1 MSARLPSSVTGDNAL
16 AIRNHPLDRLLK
28 PRSIAIVGASP
39 REGSFGNMIERSIA
53 SLGFEGQV
61 FLINP
66 KYSEI
71 HGRPAYASLQDLP
84 SAPDCVA
91 MAIAD
96 AALPSALET
105 AARAGA
111 GSAVLFGRSY
121 GVDSAGRE
129 ITQTLAAIAQ
139 EANMQLCGANCMGF
153 VNLDAKLQ
161 MTGFPFETLREP
173 GHVALISH
181 SGSTW
186 SGIVGNLRGMRFNT
200 AISAGQELATGVA
213 QYMDYLITQPST
225 RVICLVL
232 ETVRQP
238 TEFLAALDRARAAGI
253 VVVALKL
260 GRSERGQA
268 FAKSHSGA
276 LSGSADV
283 LDAVFVRHGVVI
295 VHTLDEMMDTAELF
309 AATRKPHN
317 GSFAL
322 GSDSGGERQLI
333 ADLAEPLHIS
343 FAPLSAATVERLS
356 GLLSPGVEATNPL
369 DYWGDGQDVIAD
381 CLLAMAEDPAVGTVV
396 MATNMAQGQDFMV
409 TCSQALEKT
418 WAAST
423 KPIVLMGNVSATMS
437 PAECNRFRAMGI
449 PVLMG
454 TETALRAL
462 AHYSAH
468 FQPQASEASMERA
481 LTPTPKPPSP
491 ERLAH
496 WKTALQDCAKA
507 DQSLQSFALL
517 EDFGLPTAQGLST
530 RDWGQALAFSE
541 IVGFPLVAKIDAPEL
556 AHKSDMGGVILG
568 ITNAQQLR
576 VAWNEL
582 QAKLPGAV
590 LLQRQLQ
597 GTELILGM
605 QKDPSFGPIFTV
617 GLGGIFVEIMK
628 DVALLLP
635 NDSKQTIR
643 NAVLGLRSAALLQ
656 GARGRAVADMEAL
669 TQVIQ
674 NFMAMGIALQDAI
687 QEAEINPL
695 LVSGSDMAAVDCLV
709 IPVALSLIQTAE
721 QISL

>member
-1 MSARLPSSVTGDNAL
+1 
-16 AIRNHPLDRLLK
+16 
-28 PRSIAIVGASP
+28 
-39 REGSFGNMIERSIA
+39 
-53 SLGFEGQV
+53 
-61 FLINP
+61 
-66 KYSEI
+66 
-71 HGRPAYASLQDLP
+71 
-84 SAPDCVA
+84 
-91 MAIAD
+91 
-96 AALPSALET
+96 
-105 AARAGA
+105 
-111 GSAVLFGRSY
+111 
-121 GVDSAGRE
+121 
-129 ITQTLAAIAQ
+129 
-139 EANMQLCGANCMGF
+139 
-153 VNLDAKLQ
+153 
-161 MTGFPFETLREP
+161 
-173 GHVALISH
+173 
-181 SGSTW
+181 
-186 SGIVGNLRGMRFNT
+186 
-200 AISAGQELATGVA
+200 
-213 QYMDYLITQPST
+213 
-225 RVICLVL
+225 
-232 ETVRQP
+232 
-238 TEFLAALDRARAAGI
+238 
-253 VVVALKL
+253 
-260 GRSERGQA
+260 
-268 FAKSHSGA
+268 
-276 LSGSADV
+276 
-283 LDAVFVRHGVVI
+283 
-295 VHTLDEMMDTAELF
+295 
-309 AATRKPHN
+309 
-317 GSFAL
+317 
-322 GSDSGGERQLI
+322 
-333 ADLAEPLHIS
+333 
-343 FAPLSAATVERLS
+343 
-356 GLLSPGVEATNPL
+356 
-369 DYWGDGQDVIAD
+369 
-381 CLLAMAEDPAVGTVV
+381 MAEDPAVGTVV

-468 FQPQASEASMERA
+468 FQPQASEASMEGA
-481 LTPTPKPPSP
+481 LTRTPNPPSP

-496 WKTALQDCAKA
+496 WKTALQGCAKA

-530 RDWGQALAFSE
+530 SDWGQALAFSE
-541 IVGFPLVAKIDAPEL
+541 KVGFPLVAKIDAPEL
-556 AHKSDMGGVILG
+556 AHKSDIGGVILG
-568 ITNAQQLR
+568 ITNAQQLQA
-576 VAWNEL
+576 AWNEL

-656 GARGRAVADMEAL
+656 GARGRAVADIDAL

-709 IPVALSLIQTAE
+709 IPVAPCLIQTAE

>member
-1 MSARLPSSVTGDNAL
+1 MSASLPNSVTADNAL
-16 AIRNHPLDRLLK
+16 AIPSHALDRLLK

-71 HGRPAYASLQDLP
+71 HGRPAYASLSDLP
-84 SAPDCVA
+84 TAPDCVA

-96 AALPSALET
+96 AALPAALET
-105 AARAGA
+105 AARADA

-121 GVDSAGRE
+121 GVDSSGRE
-129 ITQTLAAIAQ
+129 LTQTLAAIAR

-161 MTGFPFETLREP
+161 MTGFPFETLRDP

-238 TEFLAALDRARAAGI
+238 AEFLAALDRARAAGI

-283 LDAVFVRHGVVI
+283 LDAIFVRYGVVI

-333 ADLAEPLHIS
+333 ADLAEPLGIS
-343 FAPLSAATVERLS
+343 FAPLSEATVERLNS
-356 GLLSPGVEATNPL
+356 LLSPGVEATNPL
-369 DYWGDGQDVIAD
+369 DYWGDGQDVIAE

-418 WAAST
+418 WTASI

-468 FQPQASEASMERA
+468 FQPQAQQDSIADAVARTFKM
-481 LTPTPKPPSP
+481 PNP
-491 ERLAH
+491 ERLAY
-496 WKTALQDCAKA
+496 WETALQDCAKA

-517 EDFGLPTAQGLST
+517 EDFGLPTAPGLST
-530 RDWGQALAFSE
+530 RDWSQALAFAGK
-541 IVGFPLVAKIDAPEL
+541 VGFPLVAKIDAPEV

-568 ITNAQQLR
+568 ITNAEQLQ
-576 VAWNEL
+576 VAWKEL

-635 NDSKQTIR
+635 SDSKQTIR

-656 GARGRAVADMEAL
+656 GARGRAVADIDAL

-674 NFMAMGIALQDAI
+674 NFMAMGMALQDLI

-695 LVSGSDMAAVDCLV
+695 LVSGADMAAVDCLV
-709 IPVALSLIQTAE
+709 IPVAADPIQTEEEIA
-721 QISL
+721 

>member
-1 MSARLPSSVTGDNAL
+1 MSARLPNSVTADNAL
-16 AIRNHPLDRLLK
+16 AIPSHALDRLLK

-71 HGRPAYASLQDLP
+71 HGRPAYASLSDLP
-84 SAPDCVA
+84 TAPDCVA

-96 AALPSALET
+96 AALPAALET
-105 AARAGA
+105 AARADA

-121 GVDSAGRE
+121 GVDSSGRE
-129 ITQTLAAIAQ
+129 LTQTLTAIAQ

-161 MTGFPFETLREP
+161 MTGFPFETLRDP

-238 TEFLAALDRARAAGI
+238 AEFLAALDRARAAGI

-283 LDAVFVRHGVVI
+283 LDAIFVRHGVVI

-333 ADLAEPLHIS
+333 ADLAEPLKIS
-343 FAPLSAATVERLS
+343 FAPLNEATVERLN

-468 FQPQASEASMERA
+468 YALQAPEASIA
-481 LTPTPKPPSP
+481 DAVTHTPKMPNP
-491 ERLAH
+491 ERLAF

-517 EDFGLPTAQGLST
+517 EEFGLPTAQGLST
-530 RDWGQALAFSE
+530 SDWSEALAFADK
-541 IVGFPLVAKIDAPEL
+541 VGYPLVAKIDAPEV

-568 ITNAQQLR
+568 ITNAQQLQA
-576 VAWNEL
+576 AWNEL

-635 NDSKQTIR
+635 SDSKHTIR

-656 GARGRAVADMEAL
+656 GARGKAVADIDAL

-674 NFMAMGIALQDAI
+674 NFMAMGMALQDVI

-695 LVSGSDMAAVDCLV
+695 LVSGADMAAVDCLV
-709 IPVALSLIQTAE
+709 IPVAVAPIQTEEKIA
-721 QISL
+721 I

>member
-16 AIRNHPLDRLLK
+16 AIRSHPLDRLLK

-53 SLGFEGQV
+53 SLGFQGQV

-84 SAPDCVA
+84 TAPDCVA

-96 AALPSALET
+96 AALPAALAT
-105 AARAGA
+105 AAHAGA

-139 EANMQLCGANCMGF
+139 EADMQLCGANCMGF

-161 MTGFPFETLREP
+161 MTGFPFETLRDP

-238 TEFLAALDRARAAGI
+238 AEFLAALDRARATGI

-283 LDAVFVRHGVVI
+283 LDAVFIRHGVVI

-333 ADLAEPLHIS
+333 ADLAEPLHLA

-462 AHYSAH
+462 AHYGAY
-468 FQPQASEASMERA
+468 FQPQAHEASMEGT
-481 LTPTPKPPSP
+481 LTPTPNPPSP

-530 RDWGQALAFSE
+530 SDWGQALAFSE
-541 IVGFPLVAKIDAPEL
+541 KVGFPLVAKIDAPDV
-556 AHKSDMGGVILG
+556 AHKSDIGGVILG
-568 ITNAQQLR
+568 ITNAQQLQA
-576 VAWNEL
+576 AWNEL
-582 QAKLPGAV
+582 QAKLPGAL

-643 NAVLGLRSAALLQ
+643 TAVLGLRSAALLQ

-687 QEAEINPL
+687 EEAEINPL

-709 IPVALSLIQTAE
+709 IPVAPCLIQTAE

>member
-1 MSARLPSSVTGDNAL
+1 M
-16 AIRNHPLDRLLK
+16 
-28 PRSIAIVGASP
+28 
-39 REGSFGNMIERSIA
+39 
-53 SLGFEGQV
+53 
-61 FLINP
+61 
-66 KYSEI
+66 
-71 HGRPAYASLQDLP
+71 
-84 SAPDCVA
+84 
-91 MAIAD
+91 
-96 AALPSALET
+96 
-105 AARAGA
+105 
-111 GSAVLFGRSY
+111 
-121 GVDSAGRE
+121 
-129 ITQTLAAIAQ
+129 
-139 EANMQLCGANCMGF
+139 
-153 VNLDAKLQ
+153 
-161 MTGFPFETLREP
+161 
-173 GHVALISH
+173 
-181 SGSTW
+181 
-186 SGIVGNLRGMRFNT
+186 
-200 AISAGQELATGVA
+200 
-213 QYMDYLITQPST
+213 
-225 RVICLVL
+225 L

-238 TEFLAALDRARAAGI
+238 AEFLAALDRARAAGI

-268 FAKSHSGA
+268 FAKSHGGA

-309 AATRKPHN
+309 AAARKPHN

-468 FQPQASEASMERA
+468 FQPKVSEASMEGA
-481 LTPTPKPPSP
+481 LTRTPNPPSP

-496 WKTALQDCAKA
+496 WKTALQGCAKA

-530 RDWGQALAFSE
+530 SDWGQALAFSE
-541 IVGFPLVAKIDAPEL
+541 KVGFPLVAKIDAPEL
-556 AHKSDMGGVILG
+556 AHKSDIGGVILG
-568 ITNAQQLR
+568 ITNAQQLQA
-576 VAWNEL
+576 AWNEL

-656 GARGRAVADMEAL
+656 GARGRAVADIEAL

-709 IPVALSLIQTAE
+709 IPVAPCLIQTAE

>member
-1 MSARLPSSVTGDNAL
+1 
-16 AIRNHPLDRLLK
+16 
-28 PRSIAIVGASP
+28 VGASP

-53 SLGFEGQV
+53 SLGFQGQV

-84 SAPDCVA
+84 TAPDCVA

-96 AALPSALET
+96 AALPAALAT
-105 AARAGA
+105 AAHAGA

-139 EANMQLCGANCMGF
+139 EADMQLCGANCMGF

-161 MTGFPFETLREP
+161 MTGFPFETLRDP

-238 TEFLAALDRARAAGI
+238 AEFLAALDRARATGI

-283 LDAVFVRHGVVI
+283 LDAVFIRHGAVI

-462 AHYSAH
+462 AHYGAY
-468 FQPQASEASMERA
+468 FQPQAHEASMEGT
-481 LTPTPKPPSP
+481 LTPTPNPPSP

-507 DQSLQSFALL
+507 HQSLQSFALL

-530 RDWGQALAFSE
+530 SDWGQALAFSE
-541 IVGFPLVAKIDAPEL
+541 KVGFPLVAKIDAPEI

-568 ITNAQQLR
+568 ITNAQQLQA
-576 VAWNEL
+576 AWNEL
-582 QAKLPGAV
+582 QAKLPGAL

-643 NAVLGLRSAALLQ
+643 TAVLGLRSAALLQ

-687 QEAEINPL
+687 EEAEINPL

-709 IPVALSLIQTAE
+709 IPVAPCLIQTAE

>member
-16 AIRNHPLDRLLK
+16 AIRSHPLDRLLK

-53 SLGFEGQV
+53 SLGFQGQV

-84 SAPDCVA
+84 TAPDCVA

-96 AALPSALET
+96 AALPAALAT
-105 AARAGA
+105 AAHAGA

-139 EANMQLCGANCMGF
+139 EADMQLCGANCMGF

-161 MTGFPFETLREP
+161 MTGFPFETLRDP

-238 TEFLAALDRARAAGI
+238 AEFLAALDRARATGI

-283 LDAVFVRHGVVI
+283 LDAVFIRHGVVI

-333 ADLAEPLHIS
+333 ADLAEPLHLA

-462 AHYSAH
+462 AHYGAY
-468 FQPQASEASMERA
+468 FQPQAHEASMEGT
-481 LTPTPKPPSP
+481 LTPTPNPPSP
-491 ERLAH
+491 EHQRL
-496 WKTALQDCAKA
+496 
-507 DQSLQSFALL
+507 
-517 EDFGLPTAQGLST
+517 G
-530 RDWGQALAFSE
+530 
-541 IVGFPLVAKIDAPEL
+541 
-556 AHKSDMGGVILG
+556 
-568 ITNAQQLR
+568 
-576 VAWNEL
+576 
-582 QAKLPGAV
+582 
-590 LLQRQLQ
+590 
-597 GTELILGM
+597 
-605 QKDPSFGPIFTV
+605 PSA
-617 GLGGIFVEIMK
+617 GIFRK
-628 DVALLLP
+628 SRFP
-635 NDSKQTIR
+635 T
-643 NAVLGLRSAALLQ
+643 
-656 GARGRAVADMEAL
+656 GR
-669 TQVIQ
+669 Q
-674 NFMAMGIALQDAI
+674 N
-687 QEAEINPL
+687 
-695 LVSGSDMAAVDCLV
+695 
-709 IPVALSLIQTAE
+709 
-721 QISL
+721 

>member
-16 AIRNHPLDRLLK
+16 AIPSHALDRLLK

-53 SLGFEGQV
+53 SLGYEGQV

-71 HGRPAYASLQDLP
+71 HGRPAYASLNDLP
-84 SAPDCVA
+84 TAPDCVA

-96 AALPSALET
+96 AALPAALET
-105 AARAGA
+105 AARADA

-129 ITQTLAAIAQ
+129 LTQTLAAIAQ

-161 MTGFPFETLREP
+161 MTGFPFETLRDP

-238 TEFLAALDRARAAGI
+238 VEFLAALDRARAAGI

-309 AATRKPHN
+309 AAARKPHN

-333 ADLAEPLHIS
+333 ADLAEPLKLS
-343 FAPLSAATVERLS
+343 FAELGEPTVERLN

-369 DYWGDGQDVIAD
+369 DYWGDGQDVIAE

-396 MATNMAQGQDFMV
+396 IATNMAQGQDFMV
-409 TCSQALEKT
+409 TCSKALEKT

-468 FQPQASEASMERA
+468 FQHQAAEDSIADA
-481 LTPTPKPPSP
+481 VVHATAPPNA
-491 ERLAH
+491 ERLAY
-496 WKTALQDCAKA
+496 WTTALQDCAKA
-507 DQSLQSFALL
+507 NQSLQSFALL

-530 RDWGQALAFSE
+530 SDWSEALAFAGK
-541 IVGFPLVAKIDAPEL
+541 VGYPLVAKIDAPEV

-568 ITNAQQLR
+568 ITNAQQLQA
-576 VAWNEL
+576 AWNEL

-617 GLGGIFVEIMK
+617 GMGGIFVEIMK

-635 NDSKQTIR
+635 SDSKQTIR

-656 GARGRAVADMEAL
+656 GARGRAMADIDAL

-674 NFMAMGIALQDAI
+674 NFMAMGVALQDEI

-695 LVSGSDMAAVDCLV
+695 LVSGTDMAAVDCLV
-709 IPVALSLIQTAE
+709 IPVAPTSIASLETLSV
-721 QISL
+721 

>member
-16 AIRNHPLDRLLK
+16 AIRSHPLDRLLK

-53 SLGFEGQV
+53 SLGFQGQV

-84 SAPDCVA
+84 TAPDCVA

-96 AALPSALET
+96 AALPAALAT
-105 AARAGA
+105 AAHAGA

-139 EANMQLCGANCMGF
+139 EADMQLCGANCMGF

-161 MTGFPFETLREP
+161 MTGFPFETLRDP

-238 TEFLAALDRARAAGI
+238 AEFLAALDRARATGI

-283 LDAVFVRHGVVI
+283 LDAVFIRHGVVI

-462 AHYSAH
+462 AHYGAY
-468 FQPQASEASMERA
+468 FQPQAHEASMEGT
-481 LTPTPKPPSP
+481 LTPTPNPPSP

-507 DQSLQSFALL
+507 HQSLQSFALL

-530 RDWGQALAFSE
+530 SDWGQALAFSE
-541 IVGFPLVAKIDAPEL
+541 KVGFPLVAKIDAPDV
-556 AHKSDMGGVILG
+556 AHKSDIGGVILG
-568 ITNAQQLR
+568 ITNAQQLQA
-576 VAWNEL
+576 AWNEL
-582 QAKLPGAV
+582 QAKLPGAL

-643 NAVLGLRSAALLQ
+643 TAVLGLRSAALLQ

-687 QEAEINPL
+687 EEAEINPL

-709 IPVALSLIQTAE
+709 IPVAPCLIQTAE

>member
-16 AIRNHPLDRLLK
+16 AIPSHPLDRLLK

-96 AALPSALET
+96 AALPAALAT

-139 EANMQLCGANCMGF
+139 EADMQLCGANCMGF

-161 MTGFPFETLREP
+161 MTGFPFETLRDP

-462 AHYSAH
+462 AHYGAH
-468 FQPQASEASMERA
+468 FQPQASEASMEGT
-481 LTPTPKPPSP
+481 LTPTPNPPSP
-491 ERLAH
+491 ERLTH

-517 EDFGLPTAQGLST
+517 EDFGLPTAQCLST
-530 RDWGQALAFSE
+530 SDWGQALAFSE
-541 IVGFPLVAKIDAPEL
+541 KVGFPLVAKIDAPEI

-568 ITNAQQLR
+568 ITNAQQLQA
-576 VAWNEL
+576 AWNEL

-687 QEAEINPL
+687 EEAEINPL

-709 IPVALSLIQTAE
+709 IPVASCLIQTE
-721 QISL
+721 EPISL

>member
-16 AIRNHPLDRLLK
+16 AIRSHPLDRLLK

-96 AALPSALET
+96 AALPAALET

-129 ITQTLAAIAQ
+129 ITQSLAAIAQ

-468 FQPQASEASMERA
+468 FQPQASEASMGRA

-530 RDWGQALAFSE
+530 SDWGQALAFSE

-556 AHKSDMGGVILG
+556 AHKSDVGGVILG
-568 ITNAQQLR
+568 ITNAQQLQA
-576 VAWNEL
+576 AWNEL

>member
-16 AIRNHPLDRLLK
+16 AIRSHPLDRLLK

-556 AHKSDMGGVILG
+556 AHKSDIGGVILG
-568 ITNAQQLR
+568 ITNAQQLQA
-576 VAWNEL
+576 AWNEL

>member
-16 AIRNHPLDRLLK
+16 AVPSHPLDRLLK

-84 SAPDCVA
+84 TAPDCVA

-96 AALPSALET
+96 AALPAALET
-105 AARAGA
+105 AALAGA

-238 TEFLAALDRARAAGI
+238 AEFLVVLDRARAAGI

-309 AATRKPHN
+309 AAARKPHN
-317 GSFAL
+317 GSLAL

-454 TETALRAL
+454 TGTALRAL

-468 FQPQASEASMERA
+468 FQPQASEASMEGA
-481 LTPTPKPPSP
+481 LTRTPNPPSP

-496 WKTALQDCAKA
+496 WKTALQGCAKA

-530 RDWGQALAFSE
+530 SDWGQALAFSE
-541 IVGFPLVAKIDAPEL
+541 KVGFPLVAKIDAPEL
-556 AHKSDMGGVILG
+556 AHKSDIGGVILG
-568 ITNAQQLR
+568 ITNAQQLQA
-576 VAWNEL
+576 AWNEL

-656 GARGRAVADMEAL
+656 GARGRAVADIEAL

-709 IPVALSLIQTAE
+709 IPVAPCLIQTAE

>member
-1 MSARLPSSVTGDNAL
+1 
-16 AIRNHPLDRLLK
+16 
-28 PRSIAIVGASP
+28 
-39 REGSFGNMIERSIA
+39 
-53 SLGFEGQV
+53 
-61 FLINP
+61 
-66 KYSEI
+66 
-71 HGRPAYASLQDLP
+71 
-84 SAPDCVA
+84 
-91 MAIAD
+91 
-96 AALPSALET
+96 
-105 AARAGA
+105 
-111 GSAVLFGRSY
+111 
-121 GVDSAGRE
+121 
-129 ITQTLAAIAQ
+129 
-139 EANMQLCGANCMGF
+139 MGF

-468 FQPQASEASMERA
+468 FQPQASEASMEGT
-481 LTPTPKPPSP
+481 LTPTPNPPSP
-491 ERLAH
+491 ERLTH

-530 RDWGQALAFSE
+530 SDWGQALAFSE

-556 AHKSDMGGVILG
+556 AHKSDVGGVILG
-568 ITNAQQLR
+568 ITNAQQLQA
-576 VAWNEL
+576 AWNEL

-674 NFMAMGIALQDAI
+674 NFMAMGMALQDAI

-709 IPVALSLIQTAE
+709 IPVAPSLIQTAE

>member
-16 AIRNHPLDRLLK
+16 AVPSHPLDRLLK

-84 SAPDCVA
+84 TAPDCVA

-96 AALPSALET
+96 AALPAALET
-105 AARAGA
+105 AALAGA

-238 TEFLAALDRARAAGI
+238 AEFLVVLDRARAAGI

-283 LDAVFVRHGVVI
+283 LDAVFVRYGVVI

-333 ADLAEPLHIS
+333 ADLAEPLHVS

-468 FQPQASEASMERA
+468 FQPQASEASMEVT
-481 LTPTPKPPSP
+481 LTRTPNPPSP

-530 RDWGQALAFSE
+530 SDWGQALAFSE
-541 IVGFPLVAKIDAPEL
+541 KVGFPLVAKIDAPEV

-568 ITNAQQLR
+568 ITNAQQLQA
-576 VAWNEL
+576 AWNEL

-605 QKDPSFGPIFTV
+605 RKDPSFGPIFTV

-656 GARGRAVADMEAL
+656 GARGRAVADIEAL

-709 IPVALSLIQTAE
+709 IPVAPCLIQTAE

>member
-16 AIRNHPLDRLLK
+16 AIRSHPLDRLLK

-53 SLGFEGQV
+53 SLGFQGQV

-84 SAPDCVA
+84 TAPDCVA

-96 AALPSALET
+96 AALPAALAT
-105 AARAGA
+105 AAHAGA

-139 EANMQLCGANCMGF
+139 EADMQLCGANCMGF

-161 MTGFPFETLREP
+161 MTGFPFETLRDP

-238 TEFLAALDRARAAGI
+238 AEFLAALDRARATGI

-283 LDAVFVRHGVVI
+283 LDAVFIRHGAVI

-462 AHYSAH
+462 AHYGAY
-468 FQPQASEASMERA
+468 FQPQAHEASMEGT
-481 LTPTPKPPSP
+481 LTPTPNPPSP

-507 DQSLQSFALL
+507 HQSLQSFALL

-530 RDWGQALAFSE
+530 SDWGQALAFSE
-541 IVGFPLVAKIDAPEL
+541 KVGFPLVAKIDAPEI

-568 ITNAQQLR
+568 ITNAQQLQA
-576 VAWNEL
+576 AWNEL
-582 QAKLPGAV
+582 QAKLPGAL

-643 NAVLGLRSAALLQ
+643 TAVLGLRSAALLQ

-687 QEAEINPL
+687 EEAEINPL

-709 IPVALSLIQTAE
+709 IPVAPCLIQTAE

>member
-1 MSARLPSSVTGDNAL
+1 MSARLCNAVTADTAL
-16 AIRNHPLDRLLK
+16 ATPSHALDRLLK

-53 SLGFEGQV
+53 SLGFEGQL

-71 HGRPAYASLQDLP
+71 HGRPAYASLSDLP
-84 SAPDCVA
+84 TAPDCVA

-96 AALPSALET
+96 AALPAALET
-105 AARAGA
+105 AARADA

-121 GVDSAGRE
+121 GVDSSGRE
-129 ITQTLAAIAQ
+129 LTQTLAAIAR

-161 MTGFPFETLREP
+161 MTGFPFETLRDP

-238 TEFLAALDRARAAGI
+238 AEFLAALDRARVAGI

-283 LDAVFVRHGVVI
+283 LDAIFVRYGVVI

-333 ADLAEPLHIS
+333 ADLAEPLGIS
-343 FAPLSAATVERLS
+343 FAPFSEATVERLNS
-356 GLLSPGVEATNPL
+356 LLSPGVEATNPL
-369 DYWGDGQDVIAD
+369 DYWGDGQDVIAE

-418 WAAST
+418 WTASI

-468 FQPQASEASMERA
+468 FQPQAQQDSIADAVARTFKM
-481 LTPTPKPPSP
+481 PNP
-491 ERLAH
+491 ERLAY
-496 WKTALQDCAKA
+496 WETALQDCAKA

-517 EDFGLPTAQGLST
+517 EDFGLPTAPGLST
-530 RDWGQALAFSE
+530 RDWSQALAFAGK
-541 IVGFPLVAKIDAPEL
+541 VGFPLVAKIDAPEV

-568 ITNAQQLR
+568 ITNAEQLQA
-576 VAWNEL
+576 AWKEL

-635 NDSKQTIR
+635 SDSKQTIR

-656 GARGRAVADMEAL
+656 GARGRAVADIDAL

-674 NFMAMGIALQDAI
+674 NFMAMGMALQDHI

-695 LVSGSDMAAVDCLV
+695 LVSGADMAAVDCLV
-709 IPVALSLIQTAE
+709 IPVAADPIQTEEEIA
-721 QISL
+721 

>member
-1 MSARLPSSVTGDNAL
+1 MSARLPSSVTRDNAL
-16 AIRNHPLDRLLK
+16 ALPSHALDRLLK

-53 SLGFEGQV
+53 SLGYDGQV

-71 HGRPAYASLQDLP
+71 HGRPAYASLNDLP
-84 SAPDCVA
+84 TAPDCVA

-96 AALPSALET
+96 AALPAALET
-105 AARAGA
+105 AARADA

-121 GVDSAGRE
+121 GVDGAGRE
-129 ITQTLAAIAQ
+129 LTHTLASIAQ

-161 MTGFPFETLREP
+161 MTGFPFETLRDP

-238 TEFLAALDRARAAGI
+238 GEFLAALDRARAAGI

-283 LDAVFVRHGVVI
+283 LDAIFVRHGVVI

-309 AATRKPHN
+309 AAERKPHN
-317 GSFAL
+317 GSLAL

-333 ADLAEPLHIS
+333 ADLAEPLKIA
-343 FAPLSAATVERLS
+343 FAPLGASTVERLN

-369 DYWGDGQDVIAD
+369 DYWGDGQDVIAE
-381 CLLAMAEDPAVGTVV
+381 CLLAMADDPAVGTVV

-409 TCSQALEKT
+409 TCSKALEKT

-437 PAECNRFRAMGI
+437 PVECNRFRAMGI

-462 AHYSAH
+462 AHYSAY
-468 FQPQASEASMERA
+468 FQPPAAQDSSQGVVTHAA
-481 LTPTPKPPSP
+481 TPPSG
-491 ERLAH
+491 ERIAH
-496 WKTALQDCAKA
+496 WETALQSCAQA

-517 EDFGLPTAQGLST
+517 EDFGLPTAKGLST
-530 RDWGQALAFSE
+530 SVWSEALAFANQ
-541 IVGFPLVAKIDAPEL
+541 VGFPLVAKIDAPAV
-556 AHKSDMGGVILG
+556 AHKSDIGGVILG
-568 ITNAQQLR
+568 ITNAQQLQA
-576 VAWNEL
+576 AWNEL
-582 QAKLPGAV
+582 QAKVPGAV

-635 NDSKQTIR
+635 SDSQQTIR
-643 NAVLGLRSAALLQ
+643 KAVLGLRSAALLQ
-656 GARGRAVADMEAL
+656 GARGRAVADIDAL
-669 TQVIQ
+669 TQVIE
-674 NFMAMGIALQDAI
+674 NFMTMGMALQDHI

-695 LVSGSDMAAVDCLV
+695 LVDGTTMAAVDCLV
-709 IPVALSLIQTAE
+709 IPVAPSAMNALETS
-721 QISL
+721 SV

>member
-111 GSAVLFGRSY
+111 GSSVLFGRSY

-530 RDWGQALAFSE
+530 SDWGQALAFSE
-541 IVGFPLVAKIDAPEL
+541 KVGFPLVAKIDAPEV

-568 ITNAQQLR
+568 ITNAQQLQA
-576 VAWNEL
+576 AWNEL

>member
-16 AIRNHPLDRLLK
+16 AIRSHPLDRLLK

-96 AALPSALET
+96 AALPVALAT

-121 GVDSAGRE
+121 GVDSVGRE

-213 QYMDYLITQPST
+213 QYMDYLITQAST

-238 TEFLAALDRARAAGI
+238 AEFLAALDRARAAGI

-568 ITNAQQLR
+568 ITNAQQLQA
-576 VAWNEL
+576 AWNEL

-709 IPVALSLIQTAE
+709 IPVALP
-721 QISL
+721 

>member
-1 MSARLPSSVTGDNAL
+1 MSARLPNSVTADNAL
-16 AIRNHPLDRLLK
+16 AIPSHALDRLLK

-71 HGRPAYASLQDLP
+71 HGRPAYASLSDLP
-84 SAPDCVA
+84 TAPDCVA

-96 AALPSALET
+96 AALPAALET
-105 AARAGA
+105 AARADA

-121 GVDSAGRE
+121 GVDSSGRE
-129 ITQTLAAIAQ
+129 LTQTLTAIAQ

-161 MTGFPFETLREP
+161 MTGFPFETLRDP

-238 TEFLAALDRARAAGI
+238 AEFLAALDRARAAGI

-283 LDAVFVRHGVVI
+283 LDAIFVRHGVVI

-333 ADLAEPLHIS
+333 ADLAEPLKIS
-343 FAPLSAATVERLS
+343 FAPLNDATVERLN

-409 TCSQALEKT
+409 TCSHALEKT

-437 PAECNRFRAMGI
+437 PAECNRFRTMGI

-468 FQPQASEASMERA
+468 FEPQAPQDNIADA
-481 LTPTPKPPSP
+481 LTHTPKIPSP

-496 WKTALQDCAKA
+496 WETALQDCAKA

-517 EDFGLPTAQGLST
+517 EEFGLPIAQGLST
-530 RDWGQALAFSE
+530 SDWS
-541 IVGFPLVAKIDAPEL
+541 
-556 AHKSDMGGVILG
+556 
-568 ITNAQQLR
+568 
-576 VAWNEL
+576 
-582 QAKLPGAV
+582 
-590 LLQRQLQ
+590 
-597 GTELILGM
+597 
-605 QKDPSFGPIFTV
+605 
-617 GLGGIFVEIMK
+617 
-628 DVALLLP
+628 
-635 NDSKQTIR
+635 
-643 NAVLGLRSAALLQ
+643 
-656 GARGRAVADMEAL
+656 
-669 TQVIQ
+669 
-674 NFMAMGIALQDAI
+674 
-687 QEAEINPL
+687 
-695 LVSGSDMAAVDCLV
+695 
-709 IPVALSLIQTAE
+709 
-721 QISL
+721 

>member
-1 MSARLPSSVTGDNAL
+1 MSARLPNSVTADNAL
-16 AIRNHPLDRLLK
+16 AIPSHALDRLLK

-71 HGRPAYASLQDLP
+71 HGRPAYASLSDLP
-84 SAPDCVA
+84 TAPDCVA

-96 AALPSALET
+96 AGLPAALET
-105 AARAGA
+105 AARADA

-121 GVDSAGRE
+121 GVDITGRE
-129 ITQTLAAIAQ
+129 LTQTLAAIAQ

-161 MTGFPFETLREP
+161 MTGFPFETLRDP

-238 TEFLAALDRARAAGI
+238 VEFLAALDRARAAGI

-283 LDAVFVRHGVVI
+283 LDAIFVRHGVVI

-309 AATRKPHN
+309 AAARKPHN

-333 ADLAEPLHIS
+333 ADLAEPLKLS
-343 FAPLSAATVERLS
+343 FAELGKPTVERLN

-369 DYWGDGQDVIAD
+369 DYWGDGQDVIAE

-409 TCSQALEKT
+409 TCSRALEKT

-423 KPIVLMGNVSATMS
+423 KPIVLMGNVSSTMS

-468 FQPQASEASMERA
+468 FEPQTTQDNIADAV
-481 LTPTPKPPSP
+481 THTPKIPSP
-491 ERLAH
+491 ERLAF
-496 WKTALQDCAKA
+496 WKAALQDCAKA
-507 DQSLQSFALL
+507 NQSLQSFALL
-517 EDFGLPTAQGLST
+517 EEFGLPTAQGLST
-530 RDWGQALAFSE
+530 SDWSEALAFADK
-541 IVGFPLVAKIDAPEL
+541 VGFPLVAKIDAPEV

-568 ITNAQQLR
+568 ITNAQQLQA
-576 VAWNEL
+576 AWNEL

-605 QKDPSFGPIFTV
+605 QKDSSFGPIFTV

-635 NDSKQTIR
+635 SDSKQTIR

-656 GARGRAVADMEAL
+656 GARGRAVADIDAL

-674 NFMAMGIALQDAI
+674 NFIAMGMALQDDI

-695 LVSGSDMAAVDCLV
+695 LVSGTDMAAVDCLV
-709 IPVALSLIQTAE
+709 IPVAPTSIASLETLSV
-721 QISL
+721 